1 MKILRHLAA
10 AAVLLNGATVQAAT
24 PSFTPSSAPSST
36 SLPAPAQLAP
46 LAFPGWSATGPGRVQ
61 TVQIPF
67 GTAEHDGWRTGQVR
81 VLVEPKLV
89 LRVDAGHLV
98 LVAGLVPAGDDG
110 RARAGQATP
119 MALAAYQF
127 EKQGSTWHVSLSQ
140 GIFAWRGF
148 GGNATLHAVAL
159 GGQRQGLG
167 VEYGSCWDG
176 YCGTW
181 LALYEQD
188 KDGMHREPAV
198 ELALSGAN
206 TGSAADCPRRLQPLA
221 GAQPAA
227 LRTHAAMPARDD
239 ADANDCYAIN
249 GSWTVDA
256 AHDQPG
262 DLVIHYQG
270 AINRGES
277 RSAPPLA
284 VDQRQVLR
292 YGGGKYRAVS
302 GFNPV
307 PSL

>member
-1 MKILRHLAA
+1 MHIVRHLAVA
-10 AAVLLNGATVQAAT
+10 TVLLNGAAVHAAT
-24 PSFTPSSAPSST
+24 PSST
-36 SLPAPAQLAP
+36 ALPAPAQLAP
-46 LAFPGWSATGPGRVQ
+46 LAFPGWSATEAGRVH

-67 GTAEHDGWRTGQVR
+67 GTPEHDGWRSGQVR
-81 VLVEPKLV
+81 VLVEPQLV
-89 LRVDAGHLV
+89 LRADAGHVV
-98 LVAGLVPAGDDG
+98 LIAGLVPAGDDG
-110 RARAGQATP
+110 RASAAQATP

-127 EKQGSTWHVSLSQ
+127 EKRGSTWHLGVNQ

-159 GGQRQGLG
+159 GRQRQGLG

-181 LALYEQD
+181 LALYELD
-188 KDGMHREPAV
+188 KAGMHREPAV

-206 TGSAADCPRRLQPLA
+206 TAGADDCPRRLQLSGRAQPVAAQVKARA
-221 GAQPAA
+221 GA
-227 LRTHAAMPARDD
+227 D
-239 ADANDCYAIN
+239 AHDCYAID
-249 GSWTVDA
+249 GSWAVDA
-256 AHDQPG
+256 AQDQPG

-270 AINRGES
+270 SINRAES
-277 RSAPPLA
+277 RLSPPLP

-292 YGGGKYRAVS
+292 YGDGKYRAVS